1 MNKMKGKRACQK
13 INCRIEKCPQRG
25 VKGLYGG
32 VKRRKTGVFA
42 KKVVFWM
49 VFGVIFFALLRNS
62 QFISYLCATL
72 WRYSE

>member
-1 MNKMKGKRACQK
+1 MKGKRACQK
-13 INCRIEKCPQRG
+13 INYRIEKCPSRG

>member
-1 MNKMKGKRACQK
+1 MNKMKGKWACQK
-13 INCRIEKCPQRG
+13 INCRIENCPQRG
-25 VKGLYGG
+25 VKGLCGG

-42 KKVVFWM
+42 KKVVFGM